1 MNDLGSETFKSL
13 CEHSRSLKRL
23 GLFSLER
30 IALQSLNQ
38 LQPCLSLESL
48 KLESAWSAR
57 HYPWQTECKEVFQ
70 DVKQWLQ
77 KCSHLEELA
86 FTEIPAST
94 TILAEVLRSPDIH
107 LVGLNIKTADLDKD
121 FCASLPKQQQQLRYL
136 AVKIPDEELLEA
148 SDERHVM
155 LANAIACCHELRE
168 LDTNELFTYEEV
180 ENICDSLPLLDDI
193 VLNGDLIDDV
203 FLGPLMRLS
212 KLKALSIY
220 GPSVFSPDVLLD
232 FIDHFG
238 ADPNGEHEGLQ
249 VYITSQ
255 NYDKKFT
262 PEQEARIATALWDQ
276 FRGRFDINYRQD
288 PDELHESDFSD

>member
-13 CEHSRSLKRL
+13 CEHSESLKSL

-30 IALQSLNQ
+30 TALQSLNQ
-38 LQPCLSLESL
+38 LQRCLSLESL
-48 KLESAWSAR
+48 KLESAWGAR
-57 HYPWQTECKEVFQ
+57 RYPWQIECKEVFEE
-70 DVKQWLQ
+70 VKQWLQ
-77 KCSHLEELA
+77 KCTRLQELVLNV
-86 FTEIPAST
+86 IPAST
-94 TILAEVLRSPDIH
+94 TILAEVLRSPDIR
-107 LVGLNIKTADLDKD
+107 LVGLNIKTPDLDKE
-121 FCASLPKQQQQLRYL
+121 FCASLPKQQKQLQYL

-168 LDTNELFTYEEV
+168 LETNELFTYEEV
-180 ENICDSLPLLDDI
+180 ENICDSLPLLEHID
-193 VLNGDLIDDV
+193 LNGDLIDDV
-203 FLGPLMRLS
+203 FLGPMMRLS
-212 KLKALSIY
+212 KLKSLTIY

-249 VYITSQ
+249 IYVTSQ
-255 NYDKKFT
+255 NYDRKFT
-262 PEQEARIATALWDQ
+262 PEQEARIATALFEQ